1 MDARVQAHERPPRA
15 PVLLELV
22 VIEKLSSFSL
32 SLFFPSLELGVRCA
46 FCVFT
51 LSISLPFQFNRDPRA
66 TLDPSNNSGARAENG

>member
-32 SLFFPSLELGVRCA
+32 FFFPSLELGVRCA
-46 FCVFT
+46 FGVFT

>member
-1 MDARVQAHERPPRA
+1 MDARAQAQERPPRA

-22 VIEKLSSFSL
+22 AIEKLSSL

-46 FCVFT
+46 FGVFT
-51 LSISLPFQFNRDPRA
+51 VSISLPFQFNRDPRA

>member
-22 VIEKLSSFSL
+22 VIEKLSTLSL
-32 SLFFPSLELGVRCA
+32 SLPSLELGVRCA
-46 FCVFT
+46 FGVFT